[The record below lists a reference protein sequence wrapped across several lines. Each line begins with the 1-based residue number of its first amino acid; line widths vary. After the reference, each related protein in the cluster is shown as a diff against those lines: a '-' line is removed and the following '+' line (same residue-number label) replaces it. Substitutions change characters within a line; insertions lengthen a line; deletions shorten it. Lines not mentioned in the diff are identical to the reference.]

1 MKKLLSL
8 MCSLL
13 IIVTLCGCSSTQD
26 QQEEVTLTL
35 AAAASLENTFEDK
48 LIPEFEKEN
57 PNIKVQGVY
66 DSSGKLQ
73 IQIEQGLKA
82 DVFFSA
88 ATKQMDALVDEKYI
102 NKKDVV
108 DLLENKLVLITGKQT
123 TTEVKGFADIA
134 KAETIAIGNPEVVPA
149 GQYAKMA
156 LTHLGLYDALT
167 SKYSLGGN
175 VTEVLNWVASSSSDV
190 GIVYST
196 DAKSSK
202 DVKVLAT
209 CENSLLDEPVIYP
222 VAKLAQTKHSDET
235 EKFIKF
241 IQKKSSLKQFENYG
255 FTEDAIGSVL
265 WHAITEI
272 VKDQRK
278 GPRFKKG
285 HIIKEEDI
293 EVLLNLGKEHLY
305 VFEKDE
311 TMMHENDA
319 AEILCNLCFNEYMK
333 KSAISEGKIELT
345 STIDGLFK
353 VNREELFKVNSF
365 GQMMIATRQGNVPV
379 KKGDKLAGMRI
390 IPLVIEKEKMQQIQE
405 IVQKPLLKIMPY
417 QIKTAGII
425 TTGSEVYKG
434 RIKDTFTPVIVEKL
448 KEYGVEVTYHSLSL
462 DDHEMTTSKINEA
475 LKQGVDL
482 VLCTGGMS
490 VDPDDKTP
498 LAIKNTG
505 AKIISY
511 GAPVLPGA
519 MFLLS
524 YKDDVPI
531 VGLPGCVMYSRR
543 TIFDVV
549 LPRLLAKDL
558 ITSDELALLG
568 EGGLCLNC
576 PVCTFPNCGLSKG

>member
-1 MKKLLSL
+1 MKLVKTTEAVGQVL
-8 MCSLL
+8 CHDITQ
-13 IIVTLCGCSSTQD
+13 II
-26 QQEEVTLTL
+26 
-35 AAAASLENTFEDK
+35 
-48 LIPEFEKEN
+48 P
-57 PNIKVQGVY
+57 GV
-66 DSSGKLQ
+66 
-73 IQIEQGLKA
+73 
-82 DVFFSA
+82 
-88 ATKQMDALVDEKYI
+88 
-102 NKKDVV
+102 KKDAV
-108 DLLENKLVLITGKQT
+108 
-123 TTEVKGFADIA
+123 F
-134 KAETIAIGNPEVVPA
+134 
-149 GQYAKMA
+149 
-156 LTHLGLYDALT
+156 
-167 SKYSLGGN
+167 
-175 VTEVLNWVASSSSDV
+175 
-190 GIVYST
+190 
-196 DAKSSK
+196 
-202 DVKVLAT
+202 
-209 CENSLLDEPVIYP
+209 
-222 VAKLAQTKHSDET
+222 
-235 EKFIKF
+235 
-241 IQKKSSLKQFENYG
+241 
-255 FTEDAIGSVL
+255 
-265 WHAITEI
+265 
-272 VKDQRK
+272 R
-278 GPRFKKG
+278 KG
-285 HIIKEEDI
+285 HIITEEDI
-293 EVLLNLGKEHLY
+293 PVLLSVGKDMIYIWEN
-305 VFEKDE
+305 DE
-311 TMMHENDA
+311 TMLHENDA
-319 AEILCNLCFNEYMK
+319 AEILYHMTAGENMYPSEVK
-333 KSAISEGKIELT
+333 EGKIEVIAD
-345 STIDGLFK
+345 SDGLLK
-353 VNREELFKVNSF
+353 VDRERLKKVNSF
-365 GQMMIATRQGNVPV
+365 GELMIAARHGNTAV

-405 IVQKPLLKIMPY
+405 IVQKPILKIMPY

-524 YKDDVPI
+524 YKGVVPI

-543 TIFDVV
+543 TIFDIV

>member
-1 MKKLLSL
+1 MK
-8 MCSLL
+8 
-13 IIVTLCGCSSTQD
+13 
-26 QQEEVTLTL
+26 E
-35 AAAASLENTFEDK
+35 
-48 LIPEFEKEN
+48 
-57 PNIKVQGVY
+57 IK
-66 DSSGKLQ
+66 
-73 IQIEQGLKA
+73 
-82 DVFFSA
+82 
-88 ATKQMDALVDEKYI
+88 
-102 NKKDVV
+102 
-108 DLLENKLVLITGKQT
+108 
-123 TTEVKGFADIA
+123 
-134 KAETIAIGNPEVVPA
+134 
-149 GQYAKMA
+149 
-156 LTHLGLYDALT
+156 
-167 SKYSLGGN
+167 
-175 VTEVLNWVASSSSDV
+175 
-190 GIVYST
+190 
-196 DAKSSK
+196 
-202 DVKVLAT
+202 
-209 CENSLLDEPVIYP
+209 
-222 VAKLAQTKHSDET
+222 
-235 EKFIKF
+235 
-241 IQKKSSLKQFENYG
+241 
-255 FTEDAIGSVL
+255 TEDAIGSVL
-265 WHAITEI
+265 CHDITEI

-311 TMMHENDA
+311 TMIHENDA

-365 GQMMIATRQGNVPV
+365 GKMMIATRQGNVPV

-405 IVQKPLLKIMPY
+405 KVQKPILKIMPY

-524 YKDDVPI
+524 YKGDVPI
-531 VGLPGCVMYSRR
+531 VGLPGCVMYSKR
-543 TIFDVV
+543 TVFDLI
-549 LPRLLAKDL
+549 LPRIMADDKVSAEDKSAIESALENLKAVKDKESATAEEL
-558 ITSDELALLG
+558 KTAMDEVMNKFHKISEQMYQQAQAAQG
-568 EGGLCLNC
+568 AEAQDAGYDQGSNAGNGDDN
-576 PVCTFPNCGLSKG
+576 VVDADFTEVDDK